1 MTPQLNAA
9 QLQHAIENGEKLLA
23 AKKLEISAYQDY
35 VNDAPAALGELLRSE
50 RDTASTEARLRSLQD
65 ATENLF
71 KSKIARAEVELEE
84 LEMQVKA
91 YKHIQKQTESR
102 IQVPGARMG

>member
-1 MTPQLNAA
+1 MTPQLNPA
-9 QLQHAIENGEKLLA
+9 QLQHAIDNGTKLVE

-35 VNDAPAALGELLRSE
+35 VNDAPAALGQLLRSE

-71 KSKIARAEVELEE
+71 KAKLMRAGVELEE

-91 YKHIQKQTESR
+91 YTFMQKQANSR
-102 IQVPGARMG
+102 IQLPNLRG